1 MRSSVT
7 LLSMHCIRIL
17 QPAPGPHVTTSP
29 LDPTLT
35 QMKADVWRLLQRLPG
50 PDAAAALRAHVAR
63 DASWFVSHPLN
74 ELVGPA
80 AVAEQFYAPLQAA
93 FPDLERRADL
103 FFGGEWISPPPGVV
117 GHAPPELRGEGWWAT
132 TTGHY
137 LGTFKQP
144 WLGIPATGEPAALR
158 FGEFYR
164 WERQADGVGRITE
177 ARVLLDIVDLAR
189 QAGRRILPPSSGLEW
204 LVPGPAPHD
213 GLLLG
218 PTDPAQAAESMRLTL
233 EMFAGLWRF
242 DGKNLDSM
250 DMPRYWHPKM
260 MWYGPGG
267 IGSTRGVSGFQRHH
281 QAPFLHA
288 FPDRGSPHHLPRGHR
303 SRVAE
308 GPYVGSTGWPS
319 VRGTFIGDY
328 LGVKA
333 TGKPIEMRV
342 MDWWRNDGTLLTEN
356 WVLIDLPHLMLQMD
370 VDLLARLRA

>member
-1 MRSSVT
+1 M
-7 LLSMHCIRIL
+7 
-17 QPAPGPHVTTSP
+17 TSNP
-29 LDPTLT
+29 EPTLA
-35 QMKADVWRLLQRLPG
+35 QMKTDVWRLLQRVPG
-50 PDAAAALRAHVAR
+50 PDAAAALREQMAP

-80 AVAEQFYAPLQAA
+80 AVADQFYASLQTA
-93 FPDLERRADL
+93 FPDLERRTDL

-117 GHAPPELRGEGWWAT
+117 GHAPPELRGEGWWVT

-144 WLGIPATGEPAALR
+144 WLGIQATGEPAALR

-164 WERQADGVGRITE
+164 WQQGPDGVGRITE

-218 PTDPAQAAESMRLTL
+218 STDPALGLESMRLTL
-233 EMFAGLWRF
+233 EMFTGLWRF

-250 DMPRYWHPKM
+250 DMPRYWHPNM

-267 IGSTRGVSGFQRHH
+267 IGSMRGVGGFQRHH

-303 SRVAE
+303 ARVAE

-333 TGKPIEMRV
+333 TGKPINMRV
-342 MDWWRNDGTLLTEN
+342 MDWWRNDGKLLTEN

-370 VDLLARLRA
+370 VDLLARLRDC

>member
-1 MRSSVT
+1 M
-7 LLSMHCIRIL
+7 M
-17 QPAPGPHVTTSP
+17 TSKH
-29 LDPTLT
+29 DPKLAR
-35 QMKADVWRLLQRLPG
+35 MKADVWRLLQRLPG
-50 PDAAAALRAHVAR
+50 PDAAVALREHLAR
-63 DASWFVSHPLN
+63 DATWFVSHPHN
-74 ELVGPA
+74 ELVGPK
-80 AVAEQFYAPLQAA
+80 AVAEQLYAPLQSA
-93 FPDLERRADL
+93 FPDLERRCDL
-103 FFGGEWISPPPGVV
+103 FFGGEWISPPAGVV
-117 GHAPPELRGEGWWAT
+117 GHSPPELRGEGWWVT

-144 WLGIPATGEPAALR
+144 WLGIPATGEPAAIR

-164 WERQADGVGRITE
+164 WQEGPNGVGCITE

-218 PTDPAQAAESMRLTL
+218 LADPAQGAESMRLTL
-233 EMFAGLWRF
+233 EMFKGLWRF

-250 DMPRYWHPKM
+250 DMPRYWHPNM
-260 MWYGPGG
+260 MWHGPGG
-267 IGSTRGVSGFQRHH
+267 IGSMRGVGGFQRHH

-288 FPDRGSPHHLPRGHR
+288 FPDRSSPNHLPRGHR
-303 SRVAE
+303 SRIAE

-319 VRGTFIGDY
+319 VRATFTGDY

-333 TGKPIEMRV
+333 TGKPINMRV

-370 VDLLARLRA
+370 VDLLARLRDS

>member
-1 MRSSVT
+1 MTSNPEST
-7 LLSMHCIRIL
+7 L
-17 QPAPGPHVTTSP
+17 A
-29 LDPTLT
+29 
-35 QMKADVWRLLQRLPG
+35 QMKTDVWRLLQRLPG
-50 PDAAAALRAHVAR
+50 PDAAAALREQMAP
-63 DASWFVSHPLN
+63 DASWFVSHPFN

-103 FFGGEWISPPPGVV
+103 FFGGEWISPPPGAV
-117 GHAPPELRGEGWWAT
+117 GHAPPELRGEGWWVT

-164 WERQADGVGRITE
+164 WQQGPDGVGRITE

-218 PTDPAQAAESMRLTL
+218 PTDPAQGAQSMRLTL
-233 EMFAGLWRF
+233 EMFTGLWRF

-250 DMPRYWHPKM
+250 DMPRYWHPNM

-267 IGSTRGVSGFQRHH
+267 IGSMRGVGGFQRHH

-303 SRVAE
+303 ARVAD

-333 TGKPIEMRV
+333 TGKPINMRV

-370 VDLLARLRA
+370 VDLLARLRDC

>member
-1 MRSSVT
+1 MSPNTSDST
-7 LLSMHCIRIL
+7 L
-17 QPAPGPHVTTSP
+17 A
-29 LDPTLT
+29 
-35 QMKADVWRLLQRLPG
+35 QMKADVWRLLQRVPG
-50 PDAAAALRAHVAR
+50 PATGAALREHVAP
-63 DASWFVSHPLN
+63 DASWFVSHPFN
-74 ELVGPA
+74 ELVGPTV
-80 AVAEQFYAPLQAA
+80 VAEQLYAPLQAA

-103 FFGGEWISPPPGVV
+103 FFGGEWISPPAGEV
-117 GHAPPELRGEGWWAT
+117 GHAPPELRGEGWWVT

-164 WERQADGVGRITE
+164 WEMQADGVGRITE
-177 ARVLLDIVDLAR
+177 ARVLLDVVDLAR

-218 PTDPAQAAESMRLTL
+218 RTDPAQAAESMRLTL
-233 EMFAGLWRF
+233 EMFKGLWRF

-250 DMPRYWHPKM
+250 DMPRYWHPNM
-260 MWYGPGG
+260 MWYGPCG
-267 IGSTRGVSGFQRHH
+267 IGSMRGVNGFQRHH

-303 SRVAE
+303 SRIGE
-308 GPYVGSTGWPS
+308 GAYVGSTGWPS
-319 VRGTFIGDY
+319 VRGTFLGDY

-333 TGKPIEMRV
+333 TGKPINMRV

-370 VDLLARLRA
+370 VDLLARLRD

>member
-1 MRSSVT
+1 MLPNKSDST
-7 LLSMHCIRIL
+7 L
-17 QPAPGPHVTTSP
+17 A
-29 LDPTLT
+29 

-50 PDAAAALRAHVAR
+50 SDTAAALREHMAP
-63 DASWFVSHPLN
+63 DASWFVSHPFNALI
-74 ELVGPA
+74 GPT
-80 AVAEQFYAPLQAA
+80 AVDEQLYAPLQAA

-103 FFGGEWISPPPGVV
+103 FFGGEWVSPPPGEV
-117 GHAPPELRGEGWWAT
+117 GHAPPELRGEGWWVT

-137 LGTFKQP
+137 LGTFKQA

-164 WERQADGVGRITE
+164 WEMQADGVGRITE

-233 EMFAGLWRF
+233 EMFKGLWRF

-250 DMPRYWHPKM
+250 DMPRYWHSNM

-267 IGSTRGVSGFQRHH
+267 IGSMRGVGGFQRHH

-303 SRVAE
+303 SRIAE
-308 GPYVGSTGWPS
+308 GAYVGSTGWPS
-319 VRGTFIGDY
+319 VRGTFLGDY

-333 TGKPIEMRV
+333 TGKPINMRV

-370 VDLLARLRA
+370 VDLLARLRD

>member
-1 MRSSVT
+1 MTSE
-7 LLSMHCIRIL
+7 H
-17 QPAPGPHVTTSP
+17 PAA
-29 LDPTLT
+29 LA
-35 QMKADVWRLLQRLPG
+35 QMKADVWQLLQRLPG
-50 PDAAAALRAHVAR
+50 PDTAAALHQHLAP
-63 DASWFVSHPLN
+63 DAVWVVSHPFN

-80 AVAEQFYAPLQAA
+80 AVAEQLYAPLQAA

-103 FFGGEWISPPPGVV
+103 FFGGEWISPPQGVV
-117 GHAPPELRGEGWWAT
+117 GHSPAELRGEGWWAT
-132 TTGHY
+132 STGHY
-137 LGTFKQP
+137 VGTFKQP
-144 WLGIPATGEPAALR
+144 WLGIAATGEPAALR

-164 WERQADGVGRITE
+164 WQQGPDGVGRITE

-189 QAGRRILPPSSGLEW
+189 QAGRRMLPESSGLEW

-218 PTDPAQAAESMRLTL
+218 ATDPALGAQSMRLTL
-233 EMFAGLWRF
+233 EMFNGLWRF

-250 DMPRYWHPKM
+250 DMPRYWHPNM

-267 IGSTRGVSGFQRHH
+267 IGSMRGVGGFQRHH

-288 FPDRGSPHHLPRGHR
+288 FPDRGSANHLPRGHR
-303 SRVAE
+303 ARIAE

-319 VRGTFIGDY
+319 VRATFTGDY

-333 TGKPIEMRV
+333 TGKPINMRV

-356 WVLIDLPHLMLQMD
+356 WVMIDLPHLMLQMD
-370 VDLLARLRA
+370 VDLLARLHD